1 MTSRR
6 LALTA
11 LLLLVSAHAASQ
23 PTDTSLDDL
32 GASWDQIFSKM
43 EVPEVVPESSFAAY
57 CVDRL
62 LRESRL
68 KQGDSALLL
77 AMGDGRNAI
86 YMAERGLDATGID
99 VSSVGLENARKEA
112 VARGVEIETIQADL
126 FRHDLGTEQWHLV
139 TNVYF
144 NPSIGIF
151 ERLKAAVRPAGYILV
166 EGYGAGYTGP
176 GPAPE
181 TRYRPNQLLGLLSN
195 WRILEYQDGV
205 FPSEWAGGRPVPVIR
220 ILAQKPW

>member
-1 MTSRR
+1 MTRRR
-6 LALTA
+6 LALTVLA
-11 LLLLVSAHAASQ
+11 LFVSAHATAQ
-23 PTDTSLDDL
+23 TTTPGLDEL
-32 GASWDQIFSKM
+32 GASWDRIFRGM
-43 EVPEVVPESSFAAY
+43 EVPEVAPENSFAAY

-62 LRESRL
+62 LREGRL
-68 KQGDSALLL
+68 KAGDSALLL

-86 YMAERGLDATGID
+86 YLAERGLDVTGID
-99 VSSVGLENARKEA
+99 VSSVGLANAREEA
-112 VARGVEIETIQADL
+112 AARGVEIEAIQADL

-195 WRILEYQDGV
+195 WRILEYQDGI
-205 FPSEWAGGRPVPVIR
+205 FPSDWVGGRPVPVIR